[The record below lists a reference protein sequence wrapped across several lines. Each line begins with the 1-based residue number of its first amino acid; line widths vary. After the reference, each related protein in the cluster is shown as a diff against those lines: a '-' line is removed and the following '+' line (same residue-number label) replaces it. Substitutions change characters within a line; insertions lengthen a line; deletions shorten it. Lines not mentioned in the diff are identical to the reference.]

1 VSPKWV
7 EGERF
12 VNLYDRFATWVVRR
26 QLTSC
31 GEDFLAR
38 NHRMVSKDPESE
50 IHMGKRVILDRDVK
64 LWLSR
69 GARLYIGDNSYLA
82 NGSMVLSQR
91 EVRIGRGC
99 SISWHVLIMDSS
111 SYAVGYS
118 DEEPQI
124 RVGPVIIGDHVW
136 IGCRAVILKGVT
148 VGDGAVIANNSVVT
162 RDVPPGVMVAGNPA
176 RVVREGVVWK

>member
-1 VSPKWV
+1 M
-7 EGERF
+7 
-12 VNLYDRFATWVVRR
+12 NLYDWYSTRVVKR

-31 GEDFLAR
+31 GESFLAR
-38 NHRMVSKDPESE
+38 NHRMISKDAESE
-50 IHMGKRVILDRDVK
+50 IHIGNRVILDRAVK

-91 EVRIGRGC
+91 EVRIGKGC

-111 SYAVGYS
+111 SYAVGYP

-124 RVGPVIIGDHVW
+124 RVGPVVIGDHVW
-136 IGCRAVILKGVT
+136 IGCRAVILKGVS
-148 VGDGAVIANNSVVT
+148 VGDGAVIANNAVVT
-162 RDVPPGVMVAGNPA
+162 RDVPAGAMVAGNPA
-176 RVVREGVVWK
+176 RVVREGVVWR